1 MKGLEYYTLD
11 VFTERPFCGNPL
23 AVFTDA
29 GGLSGEQMQSIARE
43 LNLSET
49 VFITEKTGFNR
60 WAIRIFMPQGEI
72 PFAGHPTVGTAIL
85 LKQLGWLEAV
95 NGEYELTLDEKVGP
109 VPVKYSKN
117 SNGQTLARFATAVLP
132 QVSNSHLSVDNAA
145 SLLGLGIEQIKPLPY
160 VASCG
165 VPYQIIELKDVGAVS
180 QAKLDMSQWTA
191 LLSTDDTP
199 DLCIFSY
206 SDDSADIRMRMFA
219 PIAGIAEDPATGSAA
234 AALVGSIALIKEL
247 QHDTG
252 WMIEQGIEMGRSSLI
267 GTHVKVGP
275 NGVNRVEVFG
285 NAVLMSQGVFY
296 SSDERI

>member
-1 MKGLEYYTLD
+1 MKELKYYTLD

-23 AVFTDA
+23 AVFTGTD
-29 GGLSGEQMQSIARE
+29 GLSDEQMQHIACE

-49 VFITEKTGFNR
+49 VFITGKTGLNR

-85 LKQLGWLEAV
+85 LKQLGWLESV
-95 NGEYELTLDEKVGP
+95 NGEYELILDEKVGP
-109 VPVKYSKN
+109 VPVKYSTHSSGK
-117 SNGQTLARFATAVLP
+117 TLARFATAVLP
-132 QVSNSHLSVDNAA
+132 EVSNSHLSVGNAA
-145 SLLGLGIEQIKPLPY
+145 SMLGLGVEQIKPVPY

-165 VPYQIIELKDVGAVS
+165 VPYQIVELKNVTAVS
-180 QAKLDMSQWTA
+180 QAKLDMSQWTS
-191 LLSTDDTP
+191 LLSNDEAP

-206 SDDSADIRMRMFA
+206 SDESADIRMRMFA

-234 AALVGSIALIKEL
+234 AALVGSIALIREL

-252 WMIEQGIEMGRSSLI
+252 WMIEQGIEMGRPSLI

-275 NGVNRVEVFG
+275 NGVSRVEVFG
-285 NAVLMSQGVFY
+285 SAVLMSQGVFY
-296 SSDERI
+296 IDDAGV